1 MDWSMLY
8 SIVDRTC
15 VRAKDQ
21 IAADPTSRPVGR
33 PIGRTLWEG
42 EEVAKHPVTYTR
54 APLLE
59 R

>member
-1 MDWSMLY
+1 MLY

-54 APLLE
+54 APLSE